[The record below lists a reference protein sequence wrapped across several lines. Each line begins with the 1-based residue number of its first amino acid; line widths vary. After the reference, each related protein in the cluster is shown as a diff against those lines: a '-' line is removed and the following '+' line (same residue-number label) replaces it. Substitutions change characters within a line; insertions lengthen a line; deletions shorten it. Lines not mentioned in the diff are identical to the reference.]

1 MAKVRNMAT
10 VQTTPIPVRHGDRL
24 RERGFESLLRDL
36 FRRAGWRIYEQDG
49 AGSFAAMVVS
59 LQSQKCAVII
69 KWSSEG
75 RRDRLIPLLS
85 QAVLEAQVEARRF
98 NCASVAIVVSSYIPD
113 SVARQVKQFGISH
126 APNVGLGVMDAEGF
140 RAFHGFGL
148 EQLNSE
154 RLPNSQHG
162 LAVQSG
168 SSSYPFSDLNRW
180 MLKILIG
187 QQIPEPLLNVPRG
200 QYKSARQLAHAA
212 GVSVMSAS
220 RFVRQLSSDGFL
232 DERKGLLRLVRI
244 RELMRQWQG
253 ATPRNLRELPA
264 CWIIPADKGQLLS
277 AVRSYC
283 SWLDIREL
291 RTQKTG
297 LGQLAVPAARI
308 AIGLFAA
315 ADSLGLRFVHGVTP
329 HIYLEHLNL
338 AVLGE
343 LGLSLDL
350 EERQPDL
357 YIRIPENKE
366 SVFRAAVRHQG
377 VAVCDIIQ
385 VWLDVS
391 NHPSRGKE
399 QADQIWKRALAP
411 HFQEQHR

>member
-1 MAKVRNMAT
+1 MAT

-113 SVARQVKQFGISH
+113 SVKQFGISH

>member
-1 MAKVRNMAT
+1 MAT
-10 VQTTPIPVRHGDRL
+10 VQPTPIPVRDDDRL

-36 FRRAGWRIYEQDG
+36 FRRAGWRIYEQDD

-59 LQSQKCAVII
+59 VRRQKCAVII

-98 NCASVAIVVSSYIPD
+98 NCAPVAIVASSYIPD
-113 SVARQVKQFGISH
+113 SMARQVKQFGVSH

-154 RLPNSQHG
+154 RLPDSQYG
-162 LAVQSG
+162 LAVQNG
-168 SSSYPFSDLNRW
+168 SSSYLFSDLNQW

-187 QQIPEPLLNVPRG
+187 QQIPESLLNIPRG

-244 RELMRQWQG
+244 KELMRQWQG
-253 ATPRNLRELPA
+253 ATLRNLRELPA
-264 CWIIPADKGQLLS
+264 CWIIPADKGQFLS
-277 AVRSYC
+277 AVRSYS
-283 SWLDIREL
+283 SWFDAKEARP
-291 RTQKTG
+291 QKTG
-297 LGQLAVPAARI
+297 LGQLAAPAARI

-315 ADSLGLRFVHGVTP
+315 ADTLGLGFVHGVTP
-329 HIYLEHLNL
+329 HLYLEHLNL

-343 LGLSLDL
+343 LGVSLDL
-350 EERQPDL
+350 EGRHPDL

-366 SVFRAAVRHQG
+366 SVFRAAVHHQG

-385 VWLDVS
+385 IWLDVS

-399 QADQIWKRALAP
+399 QADQIWKRSLAK
-411 HFQEQHR
+411 HLQEEHR